1 MGKTRALKLVTLFAL
16 ISLLSV
22 YGGAAGGSPTKPPD
36 RGNVNGTLELGQLAP
51 QTGQL
56 SNIVQSLTT
65 PVTMAVDEINAAGG
79 VLDKPVRYTQA
90 DDGTDPQVASQSLDR
105 LLNSDKVD
113 AIMGPASSTTMLG
126 IIDKVRSAGV
136 LTCSGST
143 TSAEL
148 TKAKSD
154 GYFFRTAPPDRLQ
167 GPALAELVLKDG
179 HSKVGILVRNDSYG
193 VGFGKALDKALKQGG
208 AKVVANVAY
217 DANATNFDA
226 DVQKV
231 ADKKPDAIIVI
242 GFNDDG
248 AKIVTTMIG
257 KSLGPSQIPIYTA
270 DGMQSSKFGMT
281 VDASNPAVVAGIK
294 GTAPAAQP
302 AGVQSPFLAKFAA
315 TGVDPIFSGYYYDC
329 AILTALAAEKA
340 KSDDAAKMKT
350 AFAKDVKG
358 KERCNTFADCK
369 RLIDAGK
376 TIRYQGASQVFR
388 NLNKFGTFEP
398 NAGIYEVWSYDT
410 SSKVVT
416 QPPESQI
423 KIGGVK
429 G

>member
-1 MGKTRALKLVTLFAL
+1 
-16 ISLLSV
+16 V
-22 YGGAAGGSPTKPPD
+22 YGGTAGGSPTKPPD
-36 RGNVNGTLELGQLAP
+36 RGNVNGTLEFGQLAP

-79 VLDKPVRYTQA
+79 VLDKPVTYTQA
-90 DDGTDPQVASQSLDR
+90 DDGTDPTVASQSLDR

-113 AIMGPASSTTMLG
+113 TIMGPASSTTMLG
-126 IIDKVRSAGV
+126 ILDKVRSAGV

-167 GPALAELVLKDG
+167 GPALSELVLKDG

-193 VGFGKALDKALKQGG
+193 VGFGKALKKALTAGG
-208 AKVVANVAY
+208 AKVVADVAY
-217 DANATNFDA
+217 DADATNFDA

-257 KSLGPSQIPIYTA
+257 KNLGPSQIPIYTA
-270 DGMQSSKFGMT
+270 DGMQSSKFGTT
-281 VDASNPAVVAGIK
+281 VDASNPAVVGGIK

-329 AILTALAAEKA
+329 TILTALAAEKA
-340 KSDDAAKMKT
+340 KSDDAAKMKK
-350 AFAKDVKG
+350 AFASNVKG
-358 KERCNTFADCK
+358 KERCNTYADCK
-369 RLIDAGK
+369 QLLDAGK
-376 TIRYQGASQVFR
+376 TIRFEGASQVFR

-398 NAGIYEVWSYDT
+398 SAGIYEVWSYDT
-410 SSKVVT
+410 SAKIVT
-416 QPPESQI
+416 EPPASQI
-423 KIGGVK
+423 RIGGVK